1 MLSVTLRRRDIFVD
15 VQRLVGGISAD
26 EASVLPP
33 TSNLFDRY
41 NQHKV
46 NCFIQWHGTKNDFG
60 CAEK

>member
-1 MLSVTLRRRDIFVD
+1 MLSVTLRRDIFVD

-46 NCFIQWHGTKNDFG
+46 SELFHTMVWH
-60 CAEK
+60 EK